1 MKIHLDLDCF
11 FASCERVKNP
21 TLYKKPIAVGGRSD
35 AKIFNKNFSNR
46 RLYSEN
52 KGAFVPNLF
61 YSDNKTQ
68 KEDFNS
74 FFLEKNEN
82 KIKIRGIIT
91 TASYEARAYGV
102 KTGMTIREAL
112 KLCPSLLV
120 LTPNHLLYHEFS
132 HNLYEFLKL
141 KIPLIEQYSIDEFF
155 GDLSGWVRDE
165 DLSDFCNDLKNE
177 IYERFKLPITIGIA
191 NSKWAAK
198 LVTSSAKPFGV
209 REVKKEDWD
218 NFIKDIPIDKF
229 PGIARGYKKRLQSRG
244 IDKLGEIKNAKNL
257 FYSWKKPGIQLYHR
271 ILGEDNEPIIP
282 SHPRKSIGISRT
294 FDPIKDRVEVKR
306 RVLILARNLAYTILK
321 FRLNPTTF
329 FLKIK
334 YEDFLRQKQRITVD
348 RFFNEKFFKILIA
361 DIFDKIDIYKT
372 YKIIY
377 IGIWVSN
384 FMEYKQKSFNI
395 LTFKED
401 KKFRKLGDSL
411 QSLRDKYGID
421 IVKNA
426 CEI

>member
-21 TLYKKPIAVGGRSD
+21 KLCGKPIAVGGRSD
-35 AKIFNKNFSNR
+35 AKIFSKNFNNR
-46 RLYSEN
+46 KLYSKN

-68 KEDFNS
+68 KKDFNS
-74 FFLEKNEN
+74 FFVERFEDKT
-82 KIKIRGIIT
+82 KIRGIIT
-91 TASYEARAYGV
+91 TASYEARAYGL
-102 KTGMTIREAL
+102 KTGMTIRESL
-112 KLCPSLLV
+112 RLCPSLLV
-120 LTPNHLLYHEFS
+120 LAPNHLLYHEFS

-165 DLSDFCNDLKNE
+165 DLSDFCNNLKNE
-177 IYERFKLPITIGIA
+177 IYEKFKLPITIGIA

-218 NFIKDIPIDKF
+218 DFIKDMPIDKF
-229 PGIARGYKKRLQSRG
+229 PGIAKGYKRKLQSRG
-244 IDKLGEIKNAKNL
+244 IESLGEVKNAKNL
-257 FYSWKKPGIQLYHR
+257 FYSWKKPGTQLYHR
-271 ILGEDNEPIIP
+271 VLGDDCEPIIS

-294 FDPIKDRVEVKR
+294 FDPIKDRIEVKR

-321 FRLNPTTF
+321 FGLSPTTF

-334 YEDFLRQKQRITVD
+334 YQDFLRQKQTITID

-372 YKIIY
+372 CKIIY
-377 IGIWVSN
+377 IGISVSN
-384 FMEYKQKSFNI
+384 FMEYKQKSFDI

-401 KKFRKLGDSL
+401 KKFRKLGNSL
-411 QSLRDKYGID
+411 QLLRDKYGID
-421 IVKNA
+421 IVKNG

>member
-11 FASCERVKNP
+11 FASCERVRNP
-21 TLYKKPIAVGGRSD
+21 KLCGKPIAVGGRSD
-35 AKIFNKNFSNR
+35 TKIFSKNFNNR
-46 RLYSEN
+46 RLYSKN

-61 YSDNKTQ
+61 YNDKKTQ
-68 KEDFNS
+68 EENFNS
-74 FFLEKNEN
+74 FFLEKQEN
-82 KIKIRGIIT
+82 KTKIRGIIT
-91 TASYEARAYGV
+91 TASYEARAYGL
-102 KTGMTIREAL
+102 KTGMTIRESL

-120 LTPNHLLYHEFS
+120 LPPNHLLYHEFS
-132 HNLYEFLKL
+132 HNLYEFLKV

-165 DLSDFCNDLKNE
+165 DLFGFCNNLKNE
-177 IYERFKLPITIGIA
+177 IYAKFKLPITIGIA
-191 NSKWAAK
+191 NSKWSAK

-209 REVKKEDWD
+209 REVNKESWD
-218 NFIKDIPIDKF
+218 SFIKDMPIDEF
-229 PGIARGYKKRLQSRG
+229 PGIARGYKTRLQSRG
-244 IDKLGEIKNAKNL
+244 IEKLGEIKNAKNL

-271 ILGEDNEPIIP
+271 VLGDDYEPIVP

-294 FDPIKDRVEVKR
+294 FDPIKDRVEAKR

-321 FRLNPTTF
+321 FKLSPTTF

-334 YEDFLRQKQRITVD
+334 YQDLLRQKHRITVD

-361 DIFDKIDIYKT
+361 DMFDKIDIYKT

-377 IGIWVSN
+377 IGISVSN

-395 LTFKED
+395 LTFEED
-401 KKFRKLGDSL
+401 KKFGKLGNSL
-411 QSLRDKYGID
+411 QLIRDKYGID